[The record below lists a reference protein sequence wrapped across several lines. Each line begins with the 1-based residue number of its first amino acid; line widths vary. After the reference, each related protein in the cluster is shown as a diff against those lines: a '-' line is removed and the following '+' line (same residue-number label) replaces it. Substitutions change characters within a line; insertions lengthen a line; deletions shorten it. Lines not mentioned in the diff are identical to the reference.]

1 MLFFTYSSK
10 CTEENKYII
19 IFSKYYLCAINT
31 STVSNT
37 SSVEVKNNNFRHYSI
52 TLFYFWIQIL
62 PTVHSP
68 ALSRKIVGKK
78 YIINFSDNFTT
89 KHKIV
94 PLCCPPPTQVNLQK
108 KFRQSIPLKVLPLS
122 YSRIHSAL
130 YFKPT
135 SE

>member
-1 MLFFTYSSK
+1 MLFFTYSNK
-10 CTEENKYII
+10 RTNENKDIT
-19 IFSKYYLCAINT
+19 IFSKYYLCAIIT

-37 SSVEVKNNNFRHYSI
+37 SSVEVKNNNFRHYST

-78 YIINFSDNFTT
+78 YPIYFSDNFTT

-94 PLCCPPPTQVNLQK
+94 PLCCFPPTQVN
-108 KFRQSIPLKVLPLS
+108 VLTKIKSL
-122 YSRIHSAL
+122 L
-130 YFKPT
+130 YFKNIIT
-135 SE
+135 SVLFSHPLCHILQI